1 MNVFDAALLLGF
13 VSVWA
18 LSGNLPRARLWLLSG
33 AASYALSAAWWK
45 LGIPHHPAFTLFC
58 DASVCLLIY
67 FLGLEN
73 WELKVYK
80 IFQFSVLVSLVRM
93 LNFEASAD
101 LYPIL
106 LEGCNW
112 AVLLLITFTALLSGA
127 AHGNRAFHR
136 WIGGFHRSSVALR
149 EARATKPFH
158 QVPR

>member
-1 MNVFDAALLLGF
+1 MNIFDGALLLGL
-13 VSVWA
+13 VVVWA
-18 LSGNLPRARLWLLSG
+18 LAGRLPRARLWLASG
-33 AASYALSAAWWK
+33 AASYVLSTSWWN
-45 LGIPHHPAFTLFC
+45 LGLPHHSAFTLFC

-67 FLGLEN
+67 FRGLEN

-93 LNFEASAD
+93 INFEGSAD
-101 LYPIL
+101 LYPVL

-112 AVLLLITFTALLSGA
+112 AVLLLISFTALLSEA
-127 AHGNRAFHR
+127 TRGNRAFHR
-136 WIGGFHRSSVALR
+136 WIGGFYMPNTSLR